1 MANYKKKGHK
11 KKKTGATEA
20 QSTTAE
26 VFKTLD
32 KSASRT
38 EAWVAKNQKYIFGII
53 GVAAVVVLG
62 YLAYREFIQKP
73 REIEA
78 SNEMFFAQQYFD
90 EAVNSTDKDSL
101 FYLALN
107 GAEGKYGLLDIISK
121 YKGTKAAN
129 LAQYSAGMA
138 YLNTSSYQ
146 EAIVHLQEFSSNDIM
161 LGALAKGG
169 IGDAFMQLNQPEDAL
184 AYYEKAFEYRTN
196 DYLTPRFLLKA
207 GITAME
213 LKQYDKA
220 LSYFKRIKEEFPDS
234 EEGRTVDV
242 HIGYVE
248 NLK

>member
-1 MANYKKKGHK
+1 KGTH
-11 KKKTGATEA
+11 EA

-38 EAWVAKNQKYIFGII
+38 EKWVEKNQKYVFGAIAII
-53 GVAAVVVLG
+53 GVAVLG

-73 REIEA
+73 KEIEA
-78 SNEMFFAQQYFD
+78 SDEMFFAQQYMD
-90 EAVNSTDKDSL
+90 QAQDNPEKDSL
-101 FYLALN
+101 YNLALN
-107 GAEGKYGLLDIISK
+107 GAEGKYGLLDIIAN

-138 YLNTSSYQ
+138 YLNLHSYE
-146 EAIVHLQEFSSNDIM
+146 EAITRLQRFSSDDAM

-184 AYYEKAFEYRTN
+184 AYYESAFNYHTN
-196 DYLTPRFLLKA
+196 NYLTPRFLFKA
-207 GITAME
+207 GATAMA

-220 LSYFKRIKEEFPDS
+220 LTYFKRIREEFPDS
-234 EEGRTVDV
+234 EEGRTIDV
-242 HIGYVE
+242 YIGYAE
-248 NLK
+248 NVK